1 MAKLRV
7 TQIRNGKKITFLTPD
22 KGKPGR
28 TPKEKR
34 FFAKGIHTGWGKG
47 MPMDKRRRL
56 VLNAHKGDALSSARA
71 MQSLA
76 NVTTDRETKQA
87 ARADAVFFFS
97 QHKGKPSPRQKVG
110 VMGNLHAIHAS
121 RSPAA
126 RAADESKR
134 HSNVISPTDT
144 EAVNRWK
151 KNPGASDIRGIDTPR
166 KRMRI
171 TPKTPKLRK

>member
-28 TPKEKR
+28 TPVSER
-34 FFAKGIHTGWGKG
+34 FFAKGIHTGWRKD
-47 MPMDKRRRL
+47 MPVL
-56 VLNAHKGDALSSARA
+56 VRQQRVLEAHKGDMLASARA

-76 NVTTDRETKQA
+76 NVTTDKETKRA
-87 ARADAVFFFS
+87 ARTDALFFFD
-97 QHKGKPSPRQKVG
+97 QHRDAAPRTPKT
-110 VMGNLHAIHAS
+110 GNLQAIHAR
-121 RSPAA
+121 RSTAA
-126 RAADESKR
+126 RVADESR
-134 HSNVISPTDT
+134 QHSTVISPTDT

-166 KRMRI
+166 KRMRV